1 MVGFRLRFQIRQK
14 LNHDILDSLTKPK
27 TPGHCGFPMANL
39 HSELSLGFVPE
50 ENIGE
55 NLDQLCI
62 REGNLKYL
70 EGKIVDANLKKHMPK
85 FITMIAELYI
95 L

>member
-1 MVGFRLRFQIRQK
+1 MI
-14 LNHDILDSLTKPK
+14 D
-27 TPGHCGFPMANL
+27 C
-39 HSELSLGFVPE
+39 VPE

-55 NLDQLCI
+55 NSDQLCI

>member
-1 MVGFRLRFQIRQK
+1 MDCAFKPTKK
-14 LNHDILDSLTKPK
+14 LLGDVLDSLDKSK
-27 TPGHCGFPMANL
+27 TPGNCWFPLAIPQS
-39 HSELSLGFVPE
+39 SESVDFVPD

-55 NLDQLCI
+55 NLDQFCI
-62 REGNLKYL
+62 RDGNLKYL

>member
-1 MVGFRLRFQIRQK
+1 M
-14 LNHDILDSLTKPK
+14 LNKSKI
-27 TPGHCGFPMANL
+27 PGHCGFPLANPQFDQ
-39 HSELSLGFVPE
+39 SRDFVPE

-55 NLDQLCI
+55 NLDQFCI

-85 FITMIAELYI
+85 FINMIAAI
-95 L
+95 HSCAKG

>member
-1 MVGFRLRFQIRQK
+1 M
-14 LNHDILDSLTKPK
+14 
-27 TPGHCGFPMANL
+27 
-39 HSELSLGFVPE
+39 PE

-70 EGKIVDANLKKHMPK
+70 EGKIVDANLKKQTPK
-85 FITMIAELYI
+85 FVTVITVI
-95 L
+95 LRYAGSVGADF

>member
-1 MVGFRLRFQIRQK
+1 LD
-14 LNHDILDSLTKPK
+14 LDISGSLGKYKIPRN
-27 TPGHCGFPMANL
+27 CGFPLANL
-39 HSELSLGFVPE
+39 QNGSSVDFVPE
-50 ENIGE
+50 ENVGE

-70 EGKIVDANLKKHMPK
+70 EGKIVDANLIKHMPK